1 MFAFYQAE
9 ACNRRS
15 SIISPQLPCILESPF
30 SARVRL
36 LASSLIRLF
45 SSTKSLMR
53 SSSEKRCF
61 DSLSST
67 CSTFSGKS
75 FRFFPNGRSKLLRC
89 SEFSLVKSSVL
100 LLKMRLERFSNSV
113 LMRLCKAS
121 ASSVCNFRRSSHC
134 FCCSAS
140 LRLKDF
146 SCSARR
152 SAVMVLS
159 RAIRS
164 STVRFLSSS
173 RSRVAC
179 SYCGQRGT
187 FVRLSDTLQPTPT
200 IRPIIRKTISMLIQS
215 ISRCRFR

>member
-1 MFAFYQAE
+1 
-9 ACNRRS
+9 
-15 SIISPQLPCILESPF
+15 
-30 SARVRL
+30 
-36 LASSLIRLF
+36 
-45 SSTKSLMR
+45 MR

-61 DSLSST
+61 DSLSYT
-67 CSTFSGKS
+67 CSTFSRKS
-75 FRFFPNGRSKLLRC
+75 FRFSPSGRSKLLRC

-134 FCCSAS
+134 FCSSAS

-152 SAVMVLS
+152 SAVMVFS

-164 STVRFLSSS
+164 STVRFSSSS

-179 SYCGQRGT
+179 SCADNAALFRPAIRYPT
-187 FVRLSDTLQPTPT
+187 PTPT